1 MMSRHKRLLL
11 IAGAIALV
19 VAIARPPR
27 PHADLEILTHRAGDT
42 APQQV
47 HAAIDLG
54 ILAVSV
60 LVTWSRQLA
69 R

>member
-1 MMSRHKRLLL
+1 MQRHKHLLL
-11 IAGAIALV
+11 IAGAIALIVAV
-19 VAIARPPR
+19 VRPPR
-27 PHADLEILTHRAGDT
+27 PHADLQILTHRVGDT

-60 LVTWSRQLA
+60 LVTWSRALA

>member
-1 MMSRHKRLLL
+1 MPRHKRLLL
-11 IAGAIALV
+11 VAGVIALTVAV
-19 VAIARPPR
+19 VRPPR
-27 PHADLEILTHRAGDT
+27 PHADFEILTHRAGDS

>member
-1 MMSRHKRLLL
+1 MSRNKRLLM

-19 VAIARPPR
+19 IAVVHPSR

-54 ILAVSV
+54 ILAISV

>member
-1 MMSRHKRLLL
+1 MSRQKRLLL
-11 IAGAIALV
+11 VAGAIALALAV
-19 VAIARPPR
+19 VRPSR
-27 PHADLEILTHRAGDT
+27 PHADLAILTHRAGDT

-47 HAAIDLG
+47 HAAVDLG

-60 LVTWSRQLA
+60 LVTWSRQLG

>member
-1 MMSRHKRLLL
+1 MSRQKRLLL
-11 IAGAIALV
+11 LAGAVALV
-19 VAIARPPR
+19 VLVVRPPR
-27 PHADLEILTHRAGDT
+27 PHADFEILTHRAGDT

-54 ILAVSV
+54 ILAISV
-60 LVTWSRQLA
+60 LVTWSRQIA

>member
-1 MMSRHKRLLL
+1 MSRQKRLLL
-11 IAGAIALV
+11 LAGAVALV
-19 VAIARPPR
+19 VFVVRPPR
-27 PHADLEILTHRAGDT
+27 PHADFEILTHRAGDT

-54 ILAVSV
+54 ILAISV
-60 LVTWSRQLA
+60 LVTWSRQIA

>member
-1 MMSRHKRLLL
+1 MSRFQRLVLVAGV
-11 IAGAIALV
+11 IALALV
-19 VAIARPPR
+19 VVRPQR
-27 PHADLEILTHRAGDT
+27 PHADLAILTHRAGDS

-54 ILAVSV
+54 ILAISV

>member
-1 MMSRHKRLLL
+1 MSRHKRLLI
-11 IAGAIALV
+11 IAGAIALL
-19 VAIARPPR
+19 VAAVRPPR
-27 PHADLEILTHRAGDT
+27 PHADLTILTHRAGDT

-54 ILAVSV
+54 ILAISV

>member
-1 MMSRHKRLLL
+1 MSRHKRLLL
-11 IAGAIALV
+11 IVGAIALV
-19 VAIARPPR
+19 MAIARPQR
-27 PHADLEILTHRAGDT
+27 PHADVEIRTHRAGDT

-60 LVTWSRQLA
+60 LVTWSRQIA